1 MRIFYFCIRTMII
14 QRKRYLEQLI
24 AKRGNGRIK
33 IITGIRRCGKSYLL
47 FDLFVSYLHSIGVG
61 NEQIV
66 SLRLDEIANARYRN
80 PIELDKFI
88 RERIADNQKQFY
100 VFLDEIQFVSSI
112 NNPYL
117 PKSSTEKITFVDVLL
132 GLKNLENVDIYVTGS
147 NSKMLSS
154 DILTS
159 FRDRADEI
167 RVAPLSF
174 DEFYSAFPRDKR
186 DAWNE
191 FLVYGGMP
199 FLMNLEKH
207 EEKSA
212 YLKTLFSQTYI
223 KDVLER
229 HRIRGEKDV
238 LDDILNF
245 VASAVGSLTNPT
257 RLANTFKTIKH
268 LKVSNNTIS
277 NYLDYFVDAFILS
290 KVERYDVKGRSYIG
304 SPLKYYFA
312 DIGLRNARL
321 NFRQQE
327 ETHLMENVIY
337 NELCSRGFN
346 VDVGIV
352 ESNTRNEKGG
362 SQRVLLEIDFV
373 VQTLQRRYY
382 IQSALRIDEEV
393 KRLQE
398 TKSLYSVND
407 SYEKIVVV
415 KDEIIPWTD
424 ERGVFY
430 IGIQDFLLNYIQ
442 KLQ

>member
-1 MRIFYFCIRTMII
+1 M
-14 QRKRYLEQLI
+14 
-24 AKRGNGRIK
+24 
-33 IITGIRRCGKSYLL
+33 L
-47 FDLFVSYLHSIGVG
+47 FDLFASYLHSIGVG

-132 GLKNLENVDIYVTGS
+132 GLKNLENADIYVTGS

>member
-1 MRIFYFCIRTMII
+1 MII

-47 FDLFVSYLHSIGVG
+47 FDLFASYLHSIGVG

-117 PKSSTEKITFVDVLL
+117 PKSLTEKITFVDVLL

-327 ETHLMENVIY
+327 EIHLMENVIY

-407 SYEKIVVV
+407 AYEKIVVV

>member
-1 MRIFYFCIRTMII
+1 MII

-47 FDLFVSYLHSIGVG
+47 FDLFASYLHSIGVG

-132 GLKNLENVDIYVTGS
+132 GLKNLENADIYVTGS

-373 VQTLQRRYY
+373 VQTSQRHYY

-407 SYEKIVVV
+407 AYEKIVVV

>member
-1 MRIFYFCIRTMII
+1 MII

-47 FDLFVSYLHSIGVG
+47 FDLFASYLHSIGVG

-132 GLKNLENVDIYVTGS
+132 GLKNLENADIYVTGS

-199 FLMNLEKH
+199 FLINLEKH

-373 VQTLQRRYY
+373 VQASQRRYY

-407 SYEKIVVV
+407 AYEKIVVI

>member
-1 MRIFYFCIRTMII
+1 MII

-33 IITGIRRCGKSYLL
+33 IITGIRHCGKSYLL
-47 FDLFVSYLHSIGVG
+47 FDLFASYLHSIGVG

-66 SLRLDEIANARYRN
+66 SLRLDEIVNARYRN

-117 PKSSTEKITFVDVLL
+117 PKSSAEKITFVDVLL

-174 DEFYSAFPRDKR
+174 DEFYLAFPRDKR

-199 FLMNLEKH
+199 FLMNLETH

-257 RLANTFKTIKH
+257 RLANTFKTVKH

-290 KVERYDVKGRSYIG
+290 KAERYDVKGRSYIG

-312 DIGLRNARL
+312 DVGLRNARL

-327 ETHLMENVIY
+327 ENLMENVIY
-337 NELCSRGFN
+337 NELRSRGFN

-362 SQRVLLEIDFV
+362 NQRVLLEIDFV
-373 VQTLQRRYY
+373 VQTSQRRYY

-407 SYEKIVVV
+407 AYEKIVVV

-430 IGIQDFLLNYIQ
+430 IGIQEFLLNYIQ

>member
-1 MRIFYFCIRTMII
+1 MII

-47 FDLFVSYLHSIGVG
+47 FDLFASYLHSIGVG

-132 GLKNLENVDIYVTGS
+132 GLKNLENADIYVTGS

-373 VQTLQRRYY
+373 VQTSQRRYY

-407 SYEKIVVV
+407 AYEKIVVI

>member
-1 MRIFYFCIRTMII
+1 MII

-47 FDLFVSYLHSIGVG
+47 FDLFASYLHSIGVG

-88 RERIADNQKQFY
+88 RERIVENQKQFY

-117 PKSSTEKITFVDVLL
+117 PKSSSEKITFVDVLL

-257 RLANTFKTIKH
+257 RLANTFKTVKH
-268 LKVSNNTIS
+268 LKVGNNTIS

-290 KVERYDVKGRSYIG
+290 KAERYDVKGRSYIG

-312 DIGLRNARL
+312 DVGLRNARL

-362 SQRVLLEIDFV
+362 NQRVLLEIDFV
-373 VQTLQRRYY
+373 VQTSQRRYY

-407 SYEKIVVV
+407 AYEKIVVV

>member
-1 MRIFYFCIRTMII
+1 MII

-66 SLRLDEIANARYRN
+66 SLRLDEIVNARYRN

-132 GLKNLENVDIYVTGS
+132 GLKNLENADIYVTGS

-373 VQTLQRRYY
+373 VQASQRRYY

-407 SYEKIVVV
+407 AYEKIVVI

>member
-1 MRIFYFCIRTMII
+1 MII

-373 VQTLQRRYY
+373 VQTSQRRYY

-407 SYEKIVVV
+407 AYEKIVVV

>member
-1 MRIFYFCIRTMII
+1 MII

-80 PIELDKFI
+80 SIELDKFI

-132 GLKNLENVDIYVTGS
+132 GLKNLENADIYVTGS

-327 ETHLMENVIY
+327 ETHLIENVIY

-373 VQTLQRRYY
+373 VQTSQRRYY

-407 SYEKIVVV
+407 AYEKIVVV

>member
-1 MRIFYFCIRTMII
+1 MII

-47 FDLFVSYLHSIGVG
+47 FDLFASYLHSIGVG

-132 GLKNLENVDIYVTGS
+132 GLKNLENADIYVTGS

-373 VQTLQRRYY
+373 VQTSQRRYY

-407 SYEKIVVV
+407 AYEKIVVV

>member
-1 MRIFYFCIRTMII
+1 MVI

-24 AKRGNGRIK
+24 AKRGNGRVK

-47 FDLFVSYLHSIGVG
+47 FDLFASYLHSIGVG

-66 SLRLDEIANARYRN
+66 SLRLDEIVNARYRN

-88 RERIADNQKQFY
+88 RERIVDNQKQFY

-117 PKSSTEKITFVDVLL
+117 PKSSAEKITFVDVLL
-132 GLKNLENVDIYVTGS
+132 GLKNLANVDIYVTGS

-199 FLMNLEKH
+199 FLMNLETH

-257 RLANTFKTIKH
+257 RLANTFKTVKH

-290 KVERYDVKGRSYIG
+290 KAERYDVKGRSYIG

-312 DIGLRNARL
+312 DVGLRNARL

-327 ETHLMENVIY
+327 EAHLMENVIY

-362 SQRVLLEIDFV
+362 NQRVLLEIDFV
-373 VQTLQRRYY
+373 VQTSQRRYY

-407 SYEKIVVV
+407 AYEKIVVV

>member
-1 MRIFYFCIRTMII
+1 MII

-24 AKRGNGRIK
+24 VKRGNGRIK

-132 GLKNLENVDIYVTGS
+132 GLKNLENADIYVTGS

-373 VQTLQRRYY
+373 VQTSQRRYY

-407 SYEKIVVV
+407 AYEKIVVV

>member
-1 MRIFYFCIRTMII
+1 MII

-88 RERIADNQKQFY
+88 RERIDDNQKQFY

-117 PKSSTEKITFVDVLL
+117 PKSLTEKITFVDVLL

-199 FLMNLEKH
+199 FLMNLGKH

>member
-1 MRIFYFCIRTMII
+1 MII

-47 FDLFVSYLHSIGVG
+47 FDLFASYLHSIGVG

-117 PKSSTEKITFVDVLL
+117 PKSSAEKITFVDVLL

-186 DAWNE
+186 GAWNE

-290 KVERYDVKGRSYIG
+290 KAERYDVKGRSYIG

-312 DIGLRNARL
+312 DVGLRNARL

-362 SQRVLLEIDFV
+362 NQRVLLEIDFV
-373 VQTLQRRYY
+373 VQTSQRRYY

-407 SYEKIVVV
+407 AYEKIVVV

>member
-1 MRIFYFCIRTMII
+1 MII

-47 FDLFVSYLHSIGVG
+47 FDLFASYLHSIGVG

-132 GLKNLENVDIYVTGS
+132 GLKNLENADIYVTGS

-337 NELCSRGFN
+337 NELCSCGFN

-373 VQTLQRRYY
+373 VQTSQRRYY

-407 SYEKIVVV
+407 AYEKIVVV

>member
-1 MRIFYFCIRTMII
+1 MII

-132 GLKNLENVDIYVTGS
+132 GLKNLENADIYVTGS

-199 FLMNLEKH
+199 FLMNLENH

-373 VQTLQRRYY
+373 VQASQRRYY

-407 SYEKIVVV
+407 AYEKIVVV

>member
-1 MRIFYFCIRTMII
+1 MII

-47 FDLFVSYLHSIGVG
+47 FDLFASYLHSIGVG

-132 GLKNLENVDIYVTGS
+132 GLKNLENADIYVTGS
-147 NSKMLSS
+147 NSKMLSG

-186 DAWNE
+186 GAWNE

-373 VQTLQRRYY
+373 VQTSQRRYY

-407 SYEKIVVV
+407 AYEKIVVV

>member
-1 MRIFYFCIRTMII
+1 MII

-132 GLKNLENVDIYVTGS
+132 GLKNLENADIYVTGS

-337 NELCSRGFN
+337 NELCSHGFN
-346 VDVGIV
+346 IDVGIV

-373 VQTLQRRYY
+373 VQTSQRRYY

-407 SYEKIVVV
+407 AYEKIVVV

>member
-1 MRIFYFCIRTMII
+1 MII

-132 GLKNLENVDIYVTGS
+132 GLKNLENADIYVTGS

-373 VQTLQRRYY
+373 VQTSQRRYY

-407 SYEKIVVV
+407 AYEKIVVV

>member
-1 MRIFYFCIRTMII
+1 MII

-47 FDLFVSYLHSIGVG
+47 FDLFASYLHSIGVG

-132 GLKNLENVDIYVTGS
+132 GLKNLENADIYVTGS

-199 FLMNLEKH
+199 FLINLEKH
-207 EEKSA
+207 EEKSS

-373 VQTLQRRYY
+373 VQTSQRRYY

-407 SYEKIVVV
+407 AYEKIVVV